1 MTFLAIMRIANGHSV
16 TPVVAD
22 ISAVPNLFGV
32 AVYSFMCQHSLP
44 ALLTPISQK
53 SKLTSM
59 FVGDFIVVLTFYM
72 LLCLTA
78 AFCFDHK
85 TIQVDAVISSDRP
98 MQRTSG
104 PVYFELPSRLPSLQQ
119 RRAALL
125 PRCFSSSNFIDLI
138 PDHYS
143 HTQKQS
149 SLLGRHG
156 R

>member
-1 MTFLAIMRIANGHSV
+1 MRIANGHSV

-59 FVGDFIVVLTFYM
+59 FVGDFVVVLTFYM

-85 TIQVDAVISSDRP
+85 TIQVITVIPSTRLIQSK
-98 MQRTSG
+98 SG
-104 PVYFELPSRLPSLQQ
+104 SLYFELPSRLPSLQQ
-119 RRAALL
+119 RRSALL
-125 PRCFSSSNFIDLI
+125 PRSFSSFNFIDLI
-138 PDHYS
+138 SDHYG
-143 HTQKQS
+143 HAEKQS